1 MEVKKLS
8 SNYWYQ
14 ILYPNEELIILDP
27 DGWDRANY
35 DYSWSQ
41 EEITKEEF
49 DRRVSLST
57 VRIKQDPR
65 LFVAENEK
73 EMKRLYDWIM
83 DENRRKAGSFFTEG
97 WTRNVAKEIEYRLT
111 QNK

>member
-1 MEVKKLS
+1 MSEQLQEFEKHPYLARIVEWMANNVQMPGTKWNELLREINTALS
-8 SNYWYQ
+8 KSE
-14 ILYPNEELIILDP
+14 P
-27 DGWDRANY
+27 
-35 DYSWSQ
+35 
-41 EEITKEEF
+41 
-49 DRRVSLST
+49 
-57 VRIKQDPR
+57 QDPR